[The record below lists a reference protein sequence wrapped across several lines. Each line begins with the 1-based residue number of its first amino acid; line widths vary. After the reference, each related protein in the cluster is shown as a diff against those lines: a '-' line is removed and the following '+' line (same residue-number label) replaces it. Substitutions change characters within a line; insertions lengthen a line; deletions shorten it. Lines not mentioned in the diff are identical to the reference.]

1 MTRAGAHR
9 VGVSVLFFANGF
21 AFGTWV
27 AHLPLFKSR
36 LALSDG
42 ALGFALL
49 AASAASLVAMPLV
62 GALVARVGSRWP
74 CGAASVLATAALG
87 LPFLATSYPAFA
99 ACAALLGAVFSSMDV
114 TMNAQAVA
122 VERRYGRQILS
133 SFHAVFSIGG
143 LLGSALSAILIARDV
158 PFAAQGIGVALVGV
172 LLALGAALSLANEA
186 PERAARTAER
196 GARDGETRRMLGVLG
211 AIALFGLVGEGA
223 MADWSGI
230 YLRTSLGVAAAA
242 SAFGF
247 GAFSVAMAAGRIGGD
262 ALVARLGPV
271 RVLGYGALLAA
282 VALAAAIGVHDASV
296 AFVAFV
302 AVGLGLANVVP
313 IAFSAVGRMA
323 SLPPGVGIA
332 TVSTIGYAGFLV
344 GPPAIG
350 LTSDAIGIR
359 LALLLV
365 VACVA
370 AIIPLARLATA
381 RSQRSLRNVT

>member
-143 LLGSALSAILIARDV
+143 LLGSALAAILIARDV
-158 PFAAQGIGVALVGV
+158 PFAAQGIGVAMVCV

-282 VALAAAIGVHDASV
+282 VALAAAIGVHDAFV

-313 IAFSAVGRMA
+313 IAFSAVGRMG

-365 VACVA
+365 VACIA